1 MKTFIKLFLILVALN
16 SFSQERL
23 DKVCDTTLTKLKVNS
38 DIEAFIPDAKLL
50 NTSIW
55 NRVTANRFECKFLR
69 LAVELRNNEYWL
81 LEMDGLKCLLARD
94 KNYMVISHVITQL
107 TLRSTPKLMEYNNL
121 QEKEFDNYY
130 YIKVLFLLYFGY

>member
-1 MKTFIKLFLILVALN
+1 MTKCINIFFMFVVLST
-16 SFSQERL
+16 FSQERL
-23 DKVCDTTLTKLKVNS
+23 DKVCDTTITRSKADH
-38 DIEAFIPDAKLL
+38 DIEAFIPDTKLL

-94 KNYMVISHVITQL
+94 KNYTVISHVITQL